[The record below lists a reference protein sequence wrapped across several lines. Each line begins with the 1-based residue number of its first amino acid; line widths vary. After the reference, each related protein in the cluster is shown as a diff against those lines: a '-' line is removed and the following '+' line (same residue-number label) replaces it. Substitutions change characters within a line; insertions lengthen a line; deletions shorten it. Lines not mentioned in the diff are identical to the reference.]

1 MQKRIVS
8 NLSQEIKILKNNT
21 FRILLKKIK
30 NKKFFEILKIY
41 SFRIFE
47 TFKLY
52 DVPPD
57 GGYGWW
63 IVGSVTKN
71 CFFKYLSIRKSFNKL
86 NYDLIALVIK
96 YFLVNQFMVIF
107 PFRRR
112 LSMSHFFD
120 FESGIAKLCFSV
132 HRASQFTARDYFFQE
147 KKIF

>member
-71 CFFKYLSIRKSFNKL
+71 CFSNIYQLENPL
-86 NYDLIALVIK
+86 TNLI
-96 YFLVNQFMVIF
+96 M
-107 PFRRR
+107 
-112 LSMSHFFD
+112 
-120 FESGIAKLCFSV
+120 
-132 HRASQFTARDYFFQE
+132 T
-147 KKIF
+147 